1 MITAEVVGT
10 RALLLKL
17 EKAKAG
23 AARGFRAGIN
33 AAIIDLASE
42 AKRLVHGPLVQSH
55 TGNLSRAIFSKMLS
69 DTTGMVGVGQEA
81 PYAGFVN
88 NGTRPHIIRA
98 VNAKAL
104 RFFVGGTAVFAK
116 YVNHPGTKPT
126 RFMETALQNR
136 RERIPR
142 IVSNY
147 VKLGVKG
154 HIG

>member
-1 MITAEVVGT
+1 VITAQVLGT

-17 EKAKAG
+17 EKAKSG
-23 AARGFRAGIN
+23 TARGFKAGVN
-33 AAIIDLASE
+33 AAIISVASE

-69 DTTGMVGVGQEA
+69 DTTGMVGVGKEA

-104 RFFVGGTAVFAK
+104 RFFVGGSAVFAK

-126 RFMETALQNR
+126 LFMETALQNLR
-136 RERIPR
+136 DRIPR
-142 IVSNY
+142 IVANY
-147 VKLGVKG
+147 VKLGAKG
-154 HIG
+154 QIG